1 VIIRPDGSVEKRRKK
16 LSSVIYGTSHIVSV
30 DEAKHIYEKGAER
43 LIIGTGQQSLV
54 QLSDQAADYLKRKQ
68 CEVLL
73 MPTQQARRAWNQA
86 EGIVIALF
94 HVTC

>member
-1 VIIRPDGSVEKRRKK
+1 M
-16 LSSVIYGTSHIVSV
+16 
-30 DEAKHIYEKGAER
+30 
-43 LIIGTGQQSLV
+43 
-54 QLSDQAADYLKRKQ
+54 QLSDQAADYFKRKQ